1 MDKQKEY
8 LLGKEGQLKRD
19 LLEPERFQYLG
30 RSDSRLYKQVK
41 DSDDPKDRKIKKL
54 LEDKA
59 LGCRYDHVNAI
70 N

>member
-1 MDKQKEY
+1 MTR
-8 LLGKEGQLKRD
+8 LKRD

-30 RSDSRLYKQVK
+30 YSDSKLYEKVK
-41 DSDDPKDRKIKKL
+41 DSDDSKDKAIRRL

-59 LGCRYDHVNAI
+59 EASRYDHMKAI

>member
-8 LLGKEGQLKRD
+8 LLGKEEQLKRD

-30 RSDSRLYKQVK
+30 RSDSILYKQVK
-41 DSDDPKDRKIKKL
+41 DSDDPKDRKIKEL

-59 LGCRYDHVNAI
+59 LGCRYAHVNAI
-70 N
+70 H